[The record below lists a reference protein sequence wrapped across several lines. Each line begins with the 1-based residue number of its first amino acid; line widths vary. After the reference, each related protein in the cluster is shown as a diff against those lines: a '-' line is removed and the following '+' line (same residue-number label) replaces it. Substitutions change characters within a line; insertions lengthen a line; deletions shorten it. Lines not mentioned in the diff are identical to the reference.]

1 MSEIAYQNK
10 DIVSKVFAERCKGKS
25 LTVYGMKLPPVK
37 AVLPT
42 HIPVIQAN
50 ELRIDNVFLLEDD
63 TIVILDYES
72 KYEGKSKHKYIRYI
86 NHVAEYYASEWK
98 RTVKIRMIVIYT
110 ADVTPRQTS
119 DVLDVKCLRLK
130 TESLYLSEIDSEEVT
145 EKLSRKIKNKEALTE
160 TEMMEFVILP
170 LSYKGKDEK
179 NKSIRRAID
188 LAKEIPD
195 EETKVFLLSGVAVFA
210 DKVVQHG
217 FADEIRRLIRMTQ
230 VGMLFEQEKQQAI
243 TVSKWNMLDN
253 MIKKGIITLQQAAD
267 EMQCSVEEFLTMNVN
282 QE

>member
-1 MSEIAYQNK
+1 MKEIAYQNK

-42 HIPVIQAN
+42 NIPVIQAN

-72 KYEGKSKHKYIRYI
+72 EYKRKNKHKYIRYI
-86 NHVAEYYASEWK
+86 NQVAEYYTKEWK

-110 ADVTPRQTS
+110 ADIAPRQTS
-119 DVLDVKCLRLK
+119 DVFDVKSLRLT
-130 TESLYLSEIDSEEVT
+130 TESVYLSEIDSEAVT
-145 EKLSRKIKNKEALTE
+145 KRLTRKIKNKEALTE

-170 LSYKGKDEK
+170 LSYKGKEEK

-188 LAKEIPD
+188 LAKEISD

-210 DKVVQHG
+210 DKVVR
-217 FADEIRRLIRMTQ
+217 DDYLSEIRRLVQMTRLGQ
-230 VGMLFEQEKQQAI
+230 MFEQEKLEAI
-243 TVSKWNMLDN
+243 TVGKWNMLDN
-253 MIKKGIITLQQAAD
+253 MINKGIITLQQAAD
-267 EMQCSVEEFLTMNVN
+267 EMQCTVEEFLSMK
-282 QE
+282 ERM